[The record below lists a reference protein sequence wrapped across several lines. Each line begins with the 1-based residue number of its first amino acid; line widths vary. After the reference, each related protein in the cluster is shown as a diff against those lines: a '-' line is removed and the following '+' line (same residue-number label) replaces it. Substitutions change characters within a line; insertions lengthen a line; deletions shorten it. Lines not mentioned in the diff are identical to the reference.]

1 MAQLYYTVDKAKPS
15 VIDEKDPITD
25 EIYPCCDEIDPASP
39 STDVIMSVK
48 SDVSQPFP
56 PPMSLPVHKEPYEE
70 ASGAPETPD
79 PGNYSFYRNASGSNN

>member
-1 MAQLYYTVDKAKPS
+1 MDQLFEKQRYRTVGSPEPQE
-15 VIDEKDPITD
+15 IDPNAPITD
-25 EIYPCCDEIDPASP
+25 EIYPASP

-79 PGNYSFYRNASGSNN
+79 PGNDSFYRNASGSNN

>member
-1 MAQLYYTVDKAKPS
+1 MAQLYYTVDRPEPHE
-15 VIDEKDPITD
+15 IDPNDPITD

-39 STDVIMSVK
+39 STDEIMSVK

-79 PGNYSFYRNASGSNN
+79 PGNDSFYRNASGSNN